1 MANIALTSIGTKISY
16 AIETVSGE
24 RPVSG
29 YKVIDGMKST
39 PELNIAP
46 SVGDTTSF
54 ANEKYTSKAP
64 LLREMPDSLE
74 FGAVFGQEFADKWIE
89 LYEASEL
96 AKQDN
101 KRTWFCI
108 DIKGFDK
115 AFYIV
120 GEPQELGLS
129 ALEVN
134 SVIDYNVF
142 VVPTGEMVVAGDP
155 IYDGETT
162 QKVTFVVKGAGSAP
176 VEDAVVEIFG
186 FGTVTT
192 DLDGEAEFN
201 LKSGTYD
208 YKVSKEG
215 ITSKYGNTT
224 VASASVTVNV
234 TAFN

>member
-1 MANIALTSIGTKISY
+1 MANIALTSIGTKVSY

-29 YKVIDGMKST
+29 YKVIDGIKST

-46 SVGDTTSF
+46 SVGDATSF
-54 ANEKYTSKAP
+54 ANEKYTSKVP

-89 LYEASEL
+89 LYEASQL
-96 AKQDN
+96 AKLEN

-108 DIKGFDK
+108 DIRGFDK
-115 AFYIV
+115 SFYIV

-134 SVIDYNVF
+134 SVIDYSVF
-142 VVPTGEMVVAGDP
+142 IVPTGEMVIADDP
-155 IYDGETT
+155 IYEGETA
-162 QKVTFVVKGAGSAP
+162 QKVTFVVTGTDSAP
-176 VEDAVVEIFG
+176 VEGAVIEIFG
-186 FGTVTT
+186 FGTATT
-192 DLDGEAEFN
+192 DADGEAEFN

-208 YKVSKEG
+208 YKVSKAG
-215 ITSKYGNTT
+215 ITSKYGNIT
-224 VASASVTVNV
+224 VESSSVTVNV
-234 TAFN
+234 TDFN

>member
-1 MANIALTSIGTKISY
+1 MANIALTSIGTKVSY
-16 AIETVSGE
+16 AIEAVSGE

-89 LYEASEL
+89 LYDESEL
-96 AKQDN
+96 AKQSN
-101 KRTWFCI
+101 LRTWFCI
-108 DIKGFDK
+108 DIRGFDK
-115 AFYIV
+115 SFYLV

-142 VVPTGEMVVAGDP
+142 VVPTGEMVVADDP
-155 IYDGETT
+155 IYEGE
-162 QKVTFVVKGAGSAP
+162 
-176 VEDAVVEIFG
+176 EEEEVVE
-186 FGTVTT
+186 
-192 DLDGEAEFN
+192 E
-201 LKSGTYD
+201 
-208 YKVSKEG
+208 
-215 ITSKYGNTT
+215 
-224 VASASVTVNV
+224 
-234 TAFN
+234 